1 MRAAV
6 DAGAEGVGLLSSE
19 YLLARGVTG
28 EEEQYRFYTE
38 CLMAAGGRPVTI
50 STYDLASDKLP
61 AAPGHEPEDNPALGL
76 CGVRYSLAHE
86 EAFAVQLRGR
96 GGQPARGAA
105 HGEHPRRV

>member
-38 CLMAAGGRPVTI
+38 CLMAA
-50 STYDLASDKLP
+50 
-61 AAPGHEPEDNPALGL
+61 AAGP
-76 CGVRYSLAHE
+76 
-86 EAFAVQLRGR
+86 
-96 GGQPARGAA
+96 
-105 HGEHPRRV
+105 